1 MPIFWI
7 QILPVAFLLLL
18 GLAVGTLVERMHFRS
33 LARREA
39 ALSYVVVTNTKAIPA
54 GSTRESCGLVVG
66 EVVIAADYFKT
77 FLARFRKMVGGNV
90 RTYETLMERAR
101 REAILRMQE
110 SAVSM
115 GANRVINVRLASSD
129 IGGMRRRRRAA
140 MVEIYAY
147 GTAIYVPQ
155 R

>member
-7 QILPVAFLLLL
+7 QILPILLLLLL